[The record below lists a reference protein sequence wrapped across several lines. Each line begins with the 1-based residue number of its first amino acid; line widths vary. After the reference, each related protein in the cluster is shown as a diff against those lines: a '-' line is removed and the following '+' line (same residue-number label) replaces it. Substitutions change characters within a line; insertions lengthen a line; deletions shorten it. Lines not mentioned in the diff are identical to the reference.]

1 MANLAKAPSSS
12 SNHPPMQVQVAETG
26 PCSRT
31 LTIKLTPATVQEQL
45 DQMFAQA
52 RQQVQLKGFR
62 PGKVPP
68 KLVEKYVG
76 QDILVQAREQLVNR
90 FFNEACQQHEITP
103 VGRVQIDN
111 FESLEVKKGSGL
123 EFQVKLDV
131 KPKFELKPIKGLS
144 VDAYDSATTDTD
156 IDNAL
161 NEIANQKRSLNKV
174 SDPAQDGD
182 FVKVDQTYLDEGGAT
197 VHERKGTQLNTRIP
211 IAGSDPAEFA
221 KALTGA
227 TPGKTIEI
235 PLTFPNNFEKE
246 ALRGKAGKA
255 VLQVLEVLRV
265 TPAPIDDELAKSLDF
280 ENLAALRE
288 DLRGR
293 IGQEKV
299 RTGKLRQEDQCLQ
312 QLVEAH
318 DFPLPDSLI
327 AEQQQASL
335 QNFAQRLKQAGMND
349 EEIEKKLAEAKDE
362 AQQDAKRRVRLFF
375 LIEAIARQQKL
386 FVTENDIDAEI
397 RAIAMANNAS
407 ADQVVEY
414 LQKNNQLGELRLA
427 ILERKV
433 RDFLREN
440 AVIVDKKGQ

>member
-1 MANLAKAPSSS
+1 
-12 SNHPPMQVQVAETG
+12 MQVQVAETG

-31 LTIKLTPATVQEQL
+31 LTIKLPPATVQEQL
-45 DQMFAQA
+45 DQMYAQA

-68 KLVEKYVG
+68 KLLEKYVG
-76 QDILVQAREQLVNR
+76 GDILVQAREQLVNR

-111 FESLEVKKGSGL
+111 FETLEVKKGSGL

-131 KPKFELKPIKGLS
+131 KPKFELKPTKGLK
-144 VDAYDSATTDTD
+144 VDSFDSATTDTD

-174 SDPAQDGD
+174 AEPAQDGD

-227 TPGKTIEI
+227 APGNTIEI
-235 PLTFPNNFEKE
+235 ALTFPNNFEKE
-246 ALRGKAGKA
+246 ALRGKTGKA
-255 VLQVLEVLRV
+255 VLKVLEVLRV
-265 TPAPIDDELAKSLDF
+265 TPAPIDDALAKSLDF
-280 ENLAALRE
+280 ETLAALRE

-299 RTGKLRQEDQCLQ
+299 RTGKLRQEDQCLE

-335 QNFAQRLKQAGMND
+335 QNFAQRLKQAGMKD
-349 EEIEKKLAEAKDE
+349 EEIEKKLEEAKDE

-386 FVTENDIDAEI
+386 FVTENDIEAEI
-397 RAIAMANNAS
+397 RSIAMANNAS
-407 ADQVVEY
+407 AEQVVEY